1 MSFLDKKEVIMEIL
15 KLGPAHAD
23 EFCRLR
29 MMLFEDVGEIPPMKD
44 MAADLAVS
52 ARALADATKS
62 YYLSHIDKDLVCF
75 GIEESPGRL
84 AASAAL
90 CLFDRLPYM
99 ENLSGREGYVLS
111 VYTCPKFR
119 KQGMA
124 DKLMAALI
132 QYGRNEDL
140 GKLWLNSS
148 PMGKNLYFRHGFKDT
163 GNEME
168 LML

>member
-1 MSFLDKKEVIMEIL
+1 
-15 KLGPAHAD
+15 
-23 EFCRLR
+23 
-29 MMLFEDVGEIPPMKD
+29 
-44 MAADLAVS
+44 
-52 ARALADATKS
+52 
-62 YYLSHIDKDLVCF
+62 
-75 GIEESPGRL
+75 
-84 AASAAL
+84 
-90 CLFDRLPYM
+90 
-99 ENLSGREGYVLS
+99 
-111 VYTCPKFR
+111 
-119 KQGMA
+119 MA

>member
-1 MSFLDKKEVIMEIL
+1 MEVFR
-15 KLGPAHAD
+15 LGSAEAG

-29 MMLFEDVGEIPPMKD
+29 MMLFEDTGELPFLTD
-44 MAADLAVS
+44 MAADSASPANVLAET
-52 ARALADATKS
+52 TKD
-62 YYLSHIDKDLVCF
+62 YYLSHIDKDLICF
-75 GIEESPGRL
+75 GIEEYSGRL

-111 VYTCPKFR
+111 VYTCPQFR

-124 DKLMAALI
+124 DKLMTALI
-132 QYGRNEDL
+132 EYGRTAGL

-148 PMGKNLYFRHGFKDT
+148 PMGKNLYLRHGFQET

>member
-1 MSFLDKKEVIMEIL
+1 MIYISFLDKEEVIMEIL

-52 ARALADATKS
+52 TRALADATKS
-62 YYLSHIDKDLVCF
+62 YYLSHIDKDLICF

-111 VYTCPKFR
+111 VYRWP
-119 KQGMA
+119 
-124 DKLMAALI
+124 L
-132 QYGRNEDL
+132 
-140 GKLWLNSS
+140 
-148 PMGKNLYFRHGFKDT
+148 
-163 GNEME
+163 
-168 LML
+168 

>member
-1 MSFLDKKEVIMEIL
+1 MEIL

-62 YYLSHIDKDLVCF
+62 IDKDLICF

-90 CLFDRLPYM
+90 CLFDRFPYM

-148 PMGKNLYFRHGFKDT
+148 PMGKNLYLRHGFKDT